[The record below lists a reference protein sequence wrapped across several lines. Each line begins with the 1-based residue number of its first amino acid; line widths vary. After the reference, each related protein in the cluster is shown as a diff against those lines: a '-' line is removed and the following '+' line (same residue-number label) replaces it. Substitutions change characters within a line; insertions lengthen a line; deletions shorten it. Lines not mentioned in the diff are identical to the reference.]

1 MVSHQ
6 ESLGFLLAD
15 LSRLMR
21 RAFEQR
27 LQGSSLT
34 LAQGRALVYLSRHE
48 GIRQGELAGLLEVQP
63 ITLAR
68 LVDQLAEAGLVERR
82 PDPADR
88 RAYRLHLTAAA
99 APHLSAIAQVAETI
113 RTDALR
119 DMTEQQINALFSSLH
134 AIHGNLTHPS
144 APSSRTE
151 EQ

>member
-1 MVSHQ
+1 MASHQ

-34 LAQGRALVYLSRHE
+34 LAQGRALVYLSRRE

-82 PDPADR
+82 PDLADR

-119 DMTEQQINALFSSLH
+119 DMTEQQINALFSALH
-134 AIHGNLTHPS
+134 TIHSNLTHPS
-144 APSSRTE
+144 CLSSGEE